1 MTQMANAGESLLVH
15 SAGQDWLSSWHP
27 PHLPAPDGKR
37 HGSEGVCITSDG
49 DVILVTENDL
59 TWDLPAGRPEGAEDW
74 RATLEREVL
83 EEACATVIDATLL
96 GYGRGEC
103 IKGPELGLVLVRSVW
118 QATVTVHA
126 WQPRYEITHRVV
138 LSPHE
143 ALARVGL
150 DHPFRPFPLRAF
162 HDAGLI

>member
-1 MTQMANAGESLLVH
+1 MYQ
-15 SAGQDWLSSWHP
+15 
-27 PHLPAPDGKR
+27 
-37 HGSEGVCITSDG
+37 
-49 DVILVTENDL
+49 
-59 TWDLPAGRPEGAEDW
+59 
-74 RATLEREVL
+74 
-83 EEACATVIDATLL
+83 
-96 GYGRGEC
+96 
-103 IKGPELGLVLVRSVW
+103 GPELGLVLVRSVW